1 MADSTQQPHV
11 IFCNDSPKRV
21 LVSVIKTTPIKP
33 AQAEAMT
40 PTSPGFS
47 DFMVYPWKWG
57 ENAHNVSL
65 SPGSLSGASS
75 PGGTTGEAD
84 TTPSPD
90 QMKDGIRR
98 GRPRAETVRELINEG
113 ETSSSRIRCN
123 ICHRVFPREKSLQ
136 AHKRTHTGERPYLCD
151 YPNCGKAFVQSGQ
164 LKTHQRL
171 HTGEKPFV
179 CSEKGCGNRFT
190 HANRHCPRHP
200 FSRLKRE
207 EPKEGVG
214 KAQSVDNKAVAE
226 WLAKY
231 WRTRE
236 QRTPNSPTTTKGK
249 VQSKARAQDQE
260 QRDPME
266 FLQSD
271 EENGEDEEMVEEEK
285 GNHGGAAKRRLQEQR
300 ERLHGALALIELA
313 NLSA

>member
-1 MADSTQQPHV
+1 MT
-11 IFCNDSPKRV
+11 
-21 LVSVIKTTPIKP
+21 
-33 AQAEAMT
+33 EAMT
-40 PTSPGFS
+40 PASPGFS

-57 ENAHNVSL
+57 ENAHNVTL

-75 PGGTTGEAD
+75 PGGTAGDPDAAT
-84 TTPSPD
+84 SPD
-90 QMKDGIRR
+90 QSKDGIRR
-98 GRPRAETVRELINEG
+98 GRPRADTVRELINEG

-123 ICHRVFPREKSLQ
+123 ICNRVFPREKSLQ

-151 YPNCGKAFVQSGQ
+151 YPNCSKAFVQSGQ

-179 CSEKGCGNRFT
+179 CSEKGCSNRFT
-190 HANRHCPRHP
+190 HANRHCPKHP

-207 EPKEGVG
+207 EPKESTG

-226 WLAKY
+226 WLARY
-231 WRTRE
+231 WQTRE
-236 QRTPNSPTTTKGK
+236 QRAPSTAKAK
-249 VQSKARAQDQE
+249 VQSKGRVHDQDQE

-266 FLQSD
+266 LLQC
-271 EENGEDEEMVEEEK
+271 NEEK
-285 GNHGGAAKRRLQEQR
+285 GDDGEEEEEERGSQGVAAKRRLQEQR

-313 NLSA
+313 NNLSA

>member
-1 MADSTQQPHV
+1 MSDNKHPHV

-33 AQAEAMT
+33 QKVETMT
-40 PTSPGFS
+40 PASPGFS

-57 ENAHNVSL
+57 ENAHNVTL

-75 PGGTTGEAD
+75 PGGTAGDAD
-84 TTPSPD
+84 AATSPD
-90 QMKDGIRR
+90 QNKDGIRR
-98 GRPRAETVRELINEG
+98 GRPRADTVRELISEG

-123 ICHRVFPREKSLQ
+123 ICNRVFPREKSLQ

-151 YPNCGKAFVQSGQ
+151 YPNCSKAFVQSGQ

-179 CSEKGCGNRFT
+179 CSEKECGNRFT
-190 HANRHCPRHP
+190 HANRHCPKHP
-200 FSRLKRE
+200 FSRLRRE
-207 EPKEGVG
+207 EPKEGTG

-231 WRTRE
+231 WQTRE
-236 QRTPNSPTTTKGK
+236 QRTPTTSG
-249 VQSKARAQDQE
+249 SKAKAQGKARTQDQE

-271 EENGEDEEMVEEEK
+271 EENDEDEEMAEEEK
-285 GNHGGAAKRRLQEQR
+285 GSQGGAAKRRLQEQR

-313 NLSA
+313 NNLSA

>member
-1 MADSTQQPHV
+1 MAENKHPHV

-33 AQAEAMT
+33 AKAEALT

-57 ENAHNVSL
+57 ENAHNVTL

-75 PGGTTGEAD
+75 PTGTQTAREAD
-84 TTPSPD
+84 TAPSPD

-98 GRPRAETVRELINEG
+98 GRPRADTVRELISEG

-123 ICHRVFPREKSLQ
+123 ICNRVFPREKSLQ
-136 AHKRTHTGERPYLCD
+136 AHKRTHTG
-151 YPNCGKAFVQSGQ
+151 
-164 LKTHQRL
+164 
-171 HTGEKPFV
+171 
-179 CSEKGCGNRFT
+179 CGNRFT
-190 HANRHCPRHP
+190 HANRHCPKHP

-207 EPKEGVG
+207 EPKEGQG

-236 QRTPNSPTTTKGK
+236 QRAPTTTKVKQQG
-249 VQSKARAQDQE
+249 KARAEDQE
-260 QRDPME
+260 QQDPME

-271 EENGEDEEMVEEEK
+271 EENGEEEETQDEEK
-285 GNHGGAAKRRLQEQR
+285 GNQGGAAKRRLQEQR

-313 NLSA
+313 NNLSA

>member
-1 MADSTQQPHV
+1 MADSKHPHV
-11 IFCNDSPKRV
+11 IFCDDSPKRV

-33 AQAEAMT
+33 TKAEAMT

-65 SPGSLSGASS
+65 SPGSMSGASS
-75 PGGTTGEAD
+75 PTGTTRESD
-84 TTPSPD
+84 TAPSPD
-90 QMKDGIRR
+90 QIKDGIRR
-98 GRPRAETVRELINEG
+98 GRPRADTVRELISEG

-123 ICHRVFPREKSLQ
+123 ICNRVFPREKSLQ

-190 HANRHCPRHP
+190 HANRHCPKHP

-207 EPKEGVG
+207 EPKEGQG
-214 KAQSVDNKAVAE
+214 RSQSVDNKAVAE

-236 QRTPNSPTTTKGK
+236 QRAPTTNKAKPQGK
-249 VQSKARAQDQE
+249 ASAEDQE

-271 EENGEDEEMVEEEK
+271 EENGEEEEPMEEEK
-285 GNHGGAAKRRLQEQR
+285 GSQGGAAKRRLQEQR

-313 NLSA
+313 NNLSA

>member
-1 MADSTQQPHV
+1 MADNKHPHV

-33 AQAEAMT
+33 RTAEALT

-57 ENAHNVSL
+57 ENAHNVTL
-65 SPGSLSGASS
+65 SPGSVSGASS
-75 PGGTTGEAD
+75 PTGTQTAREAD
-84 TTPSPD
+84 TAPSPD
-90 QMKDGIRR
+90 QIRDGIRR
-98 GRPRAETVRELINEG
+98 GRPRADTVRELISEG

-123 ICHRVFPREKSLQ
+123 ICNRVFPREKSLQ

-190 HANRHCPRHP
+190 HANRHCPKHP

-207 EPKEGVG
+207 EPKEGLG

-231 WRTRE
+231 WQTRE
-236 QRTPNSPTTTKGK
+236 QRAPTTTKVK
-249 VQSKARAQDQE
+249 PQSKARAEDQE
-260 QRDPME
+260 QQDPME
-266 FLQSD
+266 LLQSD
-271 EENGEDEEMVEEEK
+271 EENGEEEESAEEEK
-285 GNHGGAAKRRLQEQR
+285 GSQGGGAAKRRLQEQR

-313 NLSA
+313 NNLSA